1 MMPIMYTPLRAAAGA
16 ALAVLALAAA
26 AGCGAGG
33 GGGQPPPPMP
43 FGRPPSSG
51 STSPSSGG
59 RTSPPPTVNLT
70 ARPTATTVSPSFSS
84 EVHPCPTPRSKKA
97 NLCFSGRVVYPAI
110 NPSAHCVDEDI
121 GVHGG
126 RTYACVMGDWFEL
139 PATVTTTP

>member
-16 ALAVLALAAA
+16 ALAVIAFAAA
-26 AGCGAGG
+26 AGCGAAG

-43 FGRPPSSG
+43 FGRPPS
-51 STSPSSGG
+51 GG
-59 RTSPPPTVNLT
+59 HTSPPPAATLT

-84 EVHPCPTPRSKKA
+84 EVHPCPTPKSKKA
-97 NLCFSGRVVYPAI
+97 NLCFSGRVVYPTI
-110 NPSAHCVDEDI
+110 NPAAHCVDEDI

-139 PATVTTTP
+139 PATVTTKP